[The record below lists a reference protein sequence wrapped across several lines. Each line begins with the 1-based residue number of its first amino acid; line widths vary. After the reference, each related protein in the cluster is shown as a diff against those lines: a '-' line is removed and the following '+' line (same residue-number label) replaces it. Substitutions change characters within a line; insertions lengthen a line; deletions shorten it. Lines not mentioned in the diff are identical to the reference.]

1 MGENHVV
8 GGASGALA
16 RSGVSTSVWFQE
28 EAEVDVEE
36 LEPLQG
42 YPHLLIEMRR
52 KNQWRSPRRQ
62 TREHIDCVTTEF
74 SDTTQFQNKRTT
86 QGITPKG
93 TQANQTAQVKSA
105 IERSKKWKERDK
117 SMPKVGAG
125 IMPAHDSTLNN
136 NASQWNSVLLFDV
149 SRDILKDIFKKD
161 TNYLSTT
168 AASLLRMSH
177 QPPPLQQQN

>member
-1 MGENHVV
+1 MGGPHGRSPIQTQRGKSGVKDARRVGENHVV

-62 TREHIDCVTTEF
+62 TREHIDCA
-74 SDTTQFQNKRTT
+74 RT
-86 QGITPKG
+86 G
-93 TQANQTAQVKSA
+93 
-105 IERSKKWKERDK
+105 
-117 SMPKVGAG
+117 
-125 IMPAHDSTLNN
+125 
-136 NASQWNSVLLFDV
+136 LLV
-149 SRDILKDIFKKD
+149 I
-161 TNYLSTT
+161 
-168 AASLLRMSH
+168 
-177 QPPPLQQQN
+177 